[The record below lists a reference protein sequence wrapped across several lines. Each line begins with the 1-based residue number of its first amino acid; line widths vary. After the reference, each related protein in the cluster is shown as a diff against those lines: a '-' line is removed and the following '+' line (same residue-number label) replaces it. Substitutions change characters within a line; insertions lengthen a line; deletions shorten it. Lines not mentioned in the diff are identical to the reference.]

1 MNRVQVIEVTRKSL
15 SPMNSMSLK
24 LSQTVAEQL
33 TAEHAIVFLLDQG
46 ASQFVG
52 VLENEARVVDIRITT
67 DSCLVNSISTLQE
80 ALLSTDFIKEL
91 DEKLKL
97 RVQSSISAIM
107 NNSSNEPLGFVLAL
121 NKMASQGD
129 APMEFTAPDLQLLQ
143 KLTCMAGWVVEQT
156 LQVDKVQV
164 KKVQLKSQFQGLQT
178 AYAKVCQDNHRLQ
191 SSYRSWRITKKRA
204 VTTAVM
210 IFLSGFLYLFF
221 AHSFNTAPE
230 TWYGGGMQQRLQSQL
245 ISPQVERVEDFL
257 HLSGNL
263 QPLSWVKVNAPLDA
277 AIEHVNFQYGDTV
290 HQGQLLL
297 ELDQSSI
304 QLAHRD
310 ATAAYFQSLKELE
323 RLKNWSNSI
332 EVKNA
337 KRAVVRANKALQL
350 AKERHASTSSLFQ
363 KGIVARTELD
373 SDWRTVSEAEVTLA
387 MAQESLIAQRSV
399 ASDVQL
405 KIAQLSLQNAEQKMQ
420 SLALQVD
427 QANIHSP
434 VQGIILPATSKQEKQ
449 PSKGGI
455 YSGAQVAKN
464 EPLVMIADMSG
475 VSIDS
480 QVNEVDLLKIK
491 PGQSVDV
498 RIEALNDL
506 SLSGVIHYVDARAS
520 AHKGSRS
527 RVFNIQIQVK
537 QLTKRQRNM
546 IRIGMSVDT
555 RVLIYSNPEALVIP
569 FSAVQLEGNKKFV
582 WVQTEQGQVIRKYIE
597 IRSSLP
603 QGLEVSSG
611 LSAAD
616 KIVIGH
622 GESTNA

>member
-1 MNRVQVIEVTRKSL
+1 MNSIQVKEATRKPL
-15 SPMNSMSLK
+15 SSQHNMCLK
-24 LSQTVAEQL
+24 LSQAVAEL
-33 TAEHAIVFLLDQG
+33 LAAEHTIVFLLDHG
-46 ASQFVG
+46 KSQFLG
-52 VLENEARVVDIRITT
+52 VLESEARVVDIHITT
-67 DSCLVNSISTLQE
+67 DSCPVSFVFTLQE
-80 ALLSTDFIKEL
+80 ALLSTDLIQEL
-91 DEKLKL
+91 DAKLKL
-97 RVQSSISAIM
+97 CIQNGISAIM
-107 NNSSNEPLGFVLAL
+107 SNESSEPLGFVLAL
-121 NKMASQGD
+121 NKMANQGI
-129 APMEFTAPDLQLLQ
+129 APTEFTVQDQQLLQ
-143 KLTCMAGWVVEQT
+143 KLSCMAGWVVEQT
-156 LQVDKVQV
+156 LQVDTEHA
-164 KKVQLKSQFQGLQT
+164 KKEQLNNQYQDLQT
-178 AYAKVCQDNHRLQ
+178 AYAPVCKDNHQLE
-191 SSYRSWRITKKRA
+191 STVRSKRITEKLT
-204 VTTAVM
+204 VTAAIMVSL
-210 IFLSGFLYLFF
+210 FCLFYLFF
-221 AHSFNTAPE
+221 AYSFNVAPE
-230 TWYGGGMQQRLQSQL
+230 AQDREGPQSHIQSQL

-290 HQGQLLL
+290 QQGQLLL
-297 ELDQSSI
+297 ELDQSTI
-304 QLAHRD
+304 QLAYRD
-310 ATAAYFQSLKELE
+310 ATAAYFQSLKEFE

-350 AKERHASTSSLFQ
+350 AKERHASTNSLFQ
-363 KGIVARTELD
+363 KGIVAKTELD
-373 SDWRTVSEAEVTLA
+373 SDWRAVSEAEVTLT
-387 MAQESLIAQRSV
+387 MAQESLIAQQSV

-420 SLALQVD
+420 SLAQQVE

-434 VQGIILPATSKQEKQ
+434 VQGIVLPATSKQEK
-449 PSKGGI
+449 PSFKGEI
-455 YSGAQVAKN
+455 YSGAQVVKN

-506 SLSGVIHYVDARAS
+506 SLSGVIHYVDARARAS
-520 AHKGSRS
+520 KGSRS

-537 QLTKRQRNM
+537 QLTEQQRSL

-569 FSAVQLEGNKKFV
+569 VSAVQLEGNKKFV

-597 IRSSLP
+597 IRTSLP

-616 KIVIGH
+616 KVVIGF
-622 GESTNA
+622 GEKY